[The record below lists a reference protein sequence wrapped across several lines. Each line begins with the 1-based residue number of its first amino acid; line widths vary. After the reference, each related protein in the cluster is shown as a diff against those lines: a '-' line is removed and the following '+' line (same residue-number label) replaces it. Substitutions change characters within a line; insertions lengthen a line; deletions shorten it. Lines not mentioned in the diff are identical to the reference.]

1 MALARP
7 ERWTVTTRDSA
18 DSSAIHLPPRRA
30 TLPALIVSA
39 IFAVFAG
46 VLVVQIHNLH
56 FDGRD
61 VSGLAMSL
69 FMLFWIFGWSV
80 GVLILGALTLVLWL
94 LAFYRESVYVRD
106 GRLVSASRVG
116 PLRMLT
122 EYDLAGM
129 HNLRVE
135 QKDNGARVGFDYGAG
150 SRSLG
155 DAMPA
160 ELAEKIVATLR
171 AAMPDKGSPAAAPA
185 PAASAG
191 EAVEPPRT
199 EEPATPGTGI
209 VLVAANVIPLL
220 GVLLWGWRLAD
231 VMVLFWAESAI
242 VAFYTLLKM
251 AWVGRWLAIPG
262 GVFFLGHF
270 GAFMAIHFLFIYE
283 IFVRGLRAAGREPAL
298 REALSGVFLPLWPA
312 LVALFVSHGVSFAA
326 NFVGRQEYRGA
337 SLKTLM
343 AAPYDRVLLMQLTLI
358 FGGGLALVFDDTRP
372 ALVLLVALKVAADL
386 YAHRRERRPAL
397 SAPRR
402 TATAGTGRSAG
413 R

>member
-1 MALARP
+1 MALAKP
-7 ERWTVTTRDSA
+7 ERWYVTTRDPA
-18 DSSAIHLPPRRA
+18 DSTPIDLPPRRA
-30 TLPALIVSA
+30 TLPALIVTA
-39 IFAVFAG
+39 MFAVFAG
-46 VLVVQIHNLH
+46 VLAIQIHNLH

-94 LAFYRESVYVRD
+94 LAFHRESLYVRD
-106 GRLVSASRVG
+106 GRLVSASRLG
-116 PLRMLT
+116 PLRMLA

-129 HNLRVE
+129 RNLRVE

-155 DAMPA
+155 DGMPA
-160 ELAEKIVATLR
+160 ELAEKIVAALR
-171 AAMPDKGSPAAAPA
+171 AASAGIASSVPA
-185 PAASAG
+185 PSPSPPAG
-191 EAVEPPRT
+191 EAVEPPGT
-199 EEPATPGTGI
+199 DEPATPGTAI
-209 VLVAANVIPLL
+209 VLIAANVVPVL

-251 AWVGRWLAIPG
+251 VWVGRWLAIPG

-283 IFVRGLRAAGREPAL
+283 IFVRGLHAAGREPAL
-298 REALSGVFLPLWPA
+298 REALTGVFLPLWPA
-312 LVALFVSHGVSFAA
+312 LLALFVSHGVSFVA
-326 NFVGRQEYRGA
+326 NFVGRHEYRGA

-343 AAPYDRVLLMQLTLI
+343 AAPYNRVVLMQLTLI
-358 FGGGLALVFDDTRP
+358 FGGGLALVFNDTRP
-372 ALVLLVALKVAADL
+372 ALVLLVALKIAADL
-386 YAHRRERRPAL
+386 YAHRRERGRASL
-397 SAPRR
+397 SSP
-402 TATAGTGRSAG
+402 
-413 R
+413 